1 MRIRRTAHFE
11 RSYNKAPIEIQ
22 QAMDK
27 QIVLLL
33 ENLRHPSL
41 HAKKYDEGKDRWQAR
56 VTKGWRFY
64 FMIEGDTYML
74 QDIIR
79 HPK

>member
-1 MRIRRTAHFE
+1 MYLRYSTPFQEKYE
-11 RSYNKAPIEIQ
+11 RSPARVQK
-22 QAMDK
+22 AMDK
-27 QIVLLL
+27 QAILLK

-41 HAKKYDEGKDRWQAR
+41 HAKKYDESGDLWQAR

-64 FMIEGDTYML
+64 FTIEGNTYNL
-74 QDIIR
+74 HEIKP

>member
-1 MRIRRTAHFE
+1 MRIRRTSHFV
-11 RSYNKAPIEIQ
+11 RSYDKAPKEIQ
-22 QAMDK
+22 QVFDK
-27 QIVLLL
+27 QALLLL

-56 VTKGWRFY
+56 VTRDWRFY
-64 FMIEGDTYML
+64 FKIEGDTYVL
-74 QDIIR
+74 QDITR